1 MRISD
6 WSSDVCSS
14 DLTSMSGRCLA
25 VFLPLAMTAI
35 LSAHAQTVEYYHTDA
50 LGTPVAVTDATG
62 EVIRRNEY
70 APYGDLL
77 NERAT
82 DGPGYTGHATDA
94 AKGLVYMQP
103 RYYDPRLGRFI
114 VRKRV
119 E

>member
-1 MRISD
+1 MQLMD
-6 WSSDVCSS
+6 TFFTSS
-14 DLTSMSGRCLA
+14 LIKARKRTTSMSGRCLA

-77 NERAT
+77 NEPAT
-82 DGPGYTGHATDA
+82 DGPGYTGHVTDA
-94 AKGLVYMQP
+94 APGLVRSEAHTSALQS
-103 RYYDPRLGRFI
+103 LL
-114 VRKRV
+114 
-119 E
+119 

>member
-1 MRISD
+1 MQLMD
-6 WSSDVCSS
+6 TFFTSS
-14 DLTSMSGRCLA
+14 LIKARKRTTSMSGRCLA

-77 NERAT
+77 NEPAT
-82 DGPGYTGHATDA
+82 DGPGYTGNVTDA
-94 AKGLVYMQP
+94 ATGLD
-103 RYYDPRLGRFI
+103 RKSTRLNSSH
-114 VRKRV
+114 
-119 E
+119 